1 MRHVSIR
8 ARAPERQGKAA
19 FCESFATCPQRWR
32 GLWMNHEGQASRMPL
47 RCGFLPYFE
56 SRGKWWIRRADLGRT
71 RPARLWISG
80 EVRGKTAQEA
90 SPAGPIPVA
99 HSPPATFAC
108 WADHAVD
115 GNGMNQTSTTVPQ
128 DLWTAALDRLE
139 PRYNKP
145 VFEMWLKPMRL
156 VDLTPSEIVLAVQ
169 TTFARDWVENRLK
182 GDITAVLHELLGAE
196 VALRVVVDPGAETH
210 TPATAVPAAKAAP
223 TDDLRIGHLN
233 PRYTFDDFVIG
244 NSNRFAH
251 AAALAV
257 ADAPAMA
264 YNPLFLYGG
273 VGLGKT
279 HLMHAIGHR
288 VLAHNPSANIVYVSS
303 EKFTNEFII
312 AIKNNQT
319 VEFRNRYR
327 HVDVLLIDDIQFLE
341 GKEQTQEEFFHTFN
355 SLHEAQ
361 KQLVISSD
369 RPPKEI
375 QTLESRLRSRFEW
388 GLLTDI
394 QPPDFETREAILRK
408 KAETEKVPVPDE
420 VLAFIAKVIP
430 SNIRE
435 LEGSLI
441 RVVAFASLTKS
452 AITVELASEVLKNAV
467 AQAPMHR
474 VTIPLI
480 KERVAKHYGISIK
493 EMEAQRRDQRVT
505 LPRQIAMYIAWQL
518 TGASLPQ
525 IAREFGKKDHTTAM
539 YARDKIADMMDA
551 DEAFRNKVRSLVS
564 QIQTE

>member
-1 MRHVSIR
+1 MHTSL
-8 ARAPERQGKAA
+8 AKA
-19 FCESFATCPQRWR
+19 
-32 GLWMNHEGQASRMPL
+32 
-47 RCGFLPYFE
+47 
-56 SRGKWWIRRADLGRT
+56 
-71 RPARLWISG
+71 
-80 EVRGKTAQEA
+80 
-90 SPAGPIPVA
+90 
-99 HSPPATFAC
+99 
-108 WADHAVD
+108 
-115 GNGMNQTSTTVPQ
+115 QTS
-128 DLWTAALDRLE
+128 DLWAAALELLE
-139 PRYNKP
+139 PRYNRP

-156 VDLTPSEIVLAVQ
+156 VELTPDEIVLAVN

-182 GDITAVLHELLGAE
+182 ADITSVLHDILGAE
-196 VALRVVVDPGAETH
+196 IALRVVVDPGSGTESI
-210 TPATAVPAAKAAP
+210 ATAVPARPAAVADVP
-223 TDDLRIGHLN
+223 VGNLN
-233 PRYTFDDFVIG
+233 PRYTFDDFVVG

-251 AAALAV
+251 AASQAV
-257 ADAPAMA
+257 AEAPAMA

-279 HLMHAIGHR
+279 HLMHAIGQR
-288 VLAHNPSANIVYVSS
+288 VLARNPNANIVYVSS

-408 KAETEKVPVPDE
+408 KAETEEVPVPDD

-441 RVVAFASLTKS
+441 RVVAFASLTK
-452 AITVELASEVLKNAV
+452 APITVELAGEVLKNAV
-467 AQAPMHR
+467 AAAPMHR

-480 KERVAKHYGISIK
+480 KDRVSKFFGISIK

-505 LPRQIAMYIAWQL
+505 MPRQVAMYIAWQL

-539 YARDKIADMMDA
+539 YARDKIADLMDS
-551 DEAFRNKVRSLVS
+551 DEAFRNRVRTLIAQVQSD
-564 QIQTE
+564 

>member
-1 MRHVSIR
+1 MHTSL
-8 ARAPERQGKAA
+8 
-19 FCESFATCPQRWR
+19 AT
-32 GLWMNHEGQASRMPL
+32 
-47 RCGFLPYFE
+47 
-56 SRGKWWIRRADLGRT
+56 
-71 RPARLWISG
+71 
-80 EVRGKTAQEA
+80 
-90 SPAGPIPVA
+90 A
-99 HSPPATFAC
+99 H
-108 WADHAVD
+108 
-115 GNGMNQTSTTVPQ
+115 TS
-128 DLWTAALDRLE
+128 DLWAAALERLE

-156 VDLTPSEIVLAVQ
+156 IELTPEEIVLAVN

-182 GDITAVLHELLGAE
+182 ADITAVLHDILGGE
-196 VALRVVVDPGAETH
+196 IALRVVVDPSGGTESV
-210 TPATAVPAAKAAP
+210 PTAVPAARPAAV
-223 TDDLRIGHLN
+223 TEELRIGNLN

-251 AAALAV
+251 AASQAV
-257 ADAPAMA
+257 AEAPAMA

-288 VLAHNPSANIVYVSS
+288 VLARNPHANIVYVSS

-408 KAETEKVPVPDE
+408 KAETEEVPVPDD

-452 AITVELASEVLKNAV
+452 PISVELAGEVLKNAV
-467 AQAPMHR
+467 AAAPMHR

-480 KERVAKHYGISIK
+480 KERVAKFYGISIK

-505 LPRQIAMYIAWQL
+505 LPRQVAMYIAWQL

-539 YARDKIADMMDA
+539 YARDKIADMMEA
-551 DEAFRNKVRSLVS
+551 DEAFRNRIRSLIA
-564 QIQTE
+564 QIQSE

>member
-1 MRHVSIR
+1 MHV
-8 ARAPERQGKAA
+8 
-19 FCESFATCPQRWR
+19 
-32 GLWMNHEGQASRMPL
+32 
-47 RCGFLPYFE
+47 
-56 SRGKWWIRRADLGRT
+56 
-71 RPARLWISG
+71 
-80 EVRGKTAQEA
+80 
-90 SPAGPIPVA
+90 
-99 HSPPATFAC
+99 
-108 WADHAVD
+108 
-115 GNGMNQTSTTVPQ
+115 TSTATAPQ
-128 DLWTAALDRLE
+128 DLWTAALDLLE

-182 GDITAVLHELLGAE
+182 LDITSVLHELLGAE
-196 VALRVVVDPGAETH
+196 IALRVVVDPGNETQ
-210 TPATAVPAAKAAP
+210 TPATAVTAAAKPAAP
-223 TDDLRIGHLN
+223 DDLRIGHLN
-233 PRYTFDDFVIG
+233 SRYTFDDFVIG

-251 AAALAV
+251 AASQAV
-257 ADAPAMA
+257 AEAPAMA

-288 VLAHNPSANIVYVSS
+288 VLERNPKANIVYVSS

-375 QTLESRLRSRFEW
+375 QTLENRLRSRFEW

-452 AITVELASEVLKNAV
+452 PITVELAADVLKNAV

-474 VTIPLI
+474 VTIP
-480 KERVAKHYGISIK
+480 
-493 EMEAQRRDQRVT
+493 RDQGARRQGVRHLDQGDGSAT
-505 LPRQIAMYIAWQL
+505 ARPTRHAAAPNRDVHRLAAHRRIAAADRAGIRQERPHDRNVRARQDRRHDGSRRSVSQQDSLARGPNPVRMNPADVMARRPGRRSRASSFSCPLP
-518 TGASLPQ
+518 
-525 IAREFGKKDHTTAM
+525 AREALLGLSTVSVRARRTGSPRRRGKTGCAPESGTAWTE
-539 YARDKIADMMDA
+539 RG
-551 DEAFRNKVRSLVS
+551 FRP
-564 QIQTE
+564 QP

>member
-1 MRHVSIR
+1 MTV
-8 ARAPERQGKAA
+8 AP
-19 FCESFATCPQRWR
+19 SATG
-32 GLWMNHEGQASRMPL
+32 GLN
-47 RCGFLPYFE
+47 
-56 SRGKWWIRRADLGRT
+56 
-71 RPARLWISG
+71 
-80 EVRGKTAQEA
+80 
-90 SPAGPIPVA
+90 
-99 HSPPATFAC
+99 
-108 WADHAVD
+108 
-115 GNGMNQTSTTVPQ
+115 
-128 DLWTAALDRLE
+128 DLWSAALGALE
-139 PRYNKP
+139 RKYTKP
-145 VFEMWLKPMRL
+145 IFEMWLKPLRL
-156 VDLTPSEIVLAVQ
+156 MSATPTEVVLATQ
-169 TTFARDWVENRLK
+169 SDFARDWVQNHRLK
-182 GDITAVLHELLGAE
+182 DGIEEVLASLLGSSPE
-196 VALRVVVDPGAETH
+196 VRLTVLADGPA
-210 TPATAVPAAKAAP
+210 PATDAP
-223 TDDLRIGHLN
+223 LRPYLTVIEQTRTVGLN
-233 PRYTFDDFVIG
+233 TRYTFDAFVVG

-251 AAALAV
+251 AASQAV
-257 ADAPAMA
+257 AEAPARA

-288 VLAHNPSANIVYVSS
+288 VLAQNPRANVVYVSS

-394 QPPDFETREAILRK
+394 QQPDFETREAILRK
-408 KAETEKVPVPDE
+408 KAETEKVPVQDE

-441 RVVAFASLTKS
+441 RVVAFA
-452 AITVELASEVLKNAV
+452 
-467 AQAPMHR
+467 
-474 VTIPLI
+474 
-480 KERVAKHYGISIK
+480 
-493 EMEAQRRDQRVT
+493 
-505 LPRQIAMYIAWQL
+505 
-518 TGASLPQ
+518 
-525 IAREFGKKDHTTAM
+525 
-539 YARDKIADMMDA
+539 
-551 DEAFRNKVRSLVS
+551 
-564 QIQTE
+564 